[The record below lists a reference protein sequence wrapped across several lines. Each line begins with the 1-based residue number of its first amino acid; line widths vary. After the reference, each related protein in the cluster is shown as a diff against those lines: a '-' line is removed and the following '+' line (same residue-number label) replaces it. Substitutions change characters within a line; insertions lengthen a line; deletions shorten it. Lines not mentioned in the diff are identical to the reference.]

1 LALFLKDFVYT
12 CRIYHDTPYV
22 KKNKLNRLKATGFTD
37 PGLGE
42 KMDQDKSY
50 IKNTSNIL
58 ILVFLLVLY
67 YLSHV
72 NYLFFHTAAELFS
85 IIIAFNIFIIAVNTY
100 RVAQNSFFMLLG
112 IAFGFVGSF
121 DLLHMLAYQGMD
133 IIGAAGDDAHLKL
146 WISARYLGSMSLLL
160 AVLLHRKKLN
170 LYIIA
175 GFYAFMS
182 AILAASFFVWPLFP
196 ASGIADL
203 VLPLFLQISE
213 FIISCILVA
222 ALVLIFQTK
231 KVFHKH
237 VFWYIVLS
245 FAAALVS
252 EIFFAFNTGLYGWLD
267 VSGHLLKL
275 VSFYFMY
282 QALVVT
288 SLSEPQKLL
297 FYELAQTKNKSLKIN
312 EQLIKEI
319 KNHKQTAKLLQ
330 RVNRA
335 LKVLSESN
343 RVIAGA
349 RNEAELINNIC
360 QVIVEVGGYHS
371 AWVGY
376 AEQNRERT
384 VRSFNHGGGPGG
396 NRYSDLVI
404 SSGSN
409 PELNSGSTAVTSM
422 VPAGINSWQSQARRK
437 PKSEFTVPLVLDNQ
451 ILGSINIVAAEPE
464 AFNEVE
470 NELLTKLSQN
480 MAYGINMLRSRAEKK
495 KAEEALR
502 ESEEKFRLLFHNAN
516 DAIFLLSVDESPYRF
531 LEVNDVSCRKFGYDR
546 DEFLERTIE
555 EIVFNKELRA
565 FKEYLAECLEKGHA
579 TYELNVTSKE
589 GQRIPIEANG
599 HLFNL
604 KDRRV
609 MLSIARD
616 ITERKQAEEQLRF
629 ISLHDTLTG
638 LSNRALFERE
648 MSRLENRRQYPVG
661 IIMCDVDG
669 LKLVNDTLGH
679 DAGDTLLVNAAK
691 VIKQCF
697 REGDTVAR
705 IGGDEFAV
713 LLTDVDTAA
722 VEVACKRIRDA
733 FAGYNE
739 TNPELPLS
747 ISVGSAV
754 SGSAFI
760 KMLDLFKEAD
770 NNMYREKLHRRQSAR
785 SSIVNTLIKALE
797 ERDFI
802 TGGHAERLQDLV
814 AGLASTIG
822 LKQRLTDLRLLAQFH
837 DIGKVGIPDR
847 ILFKQ
852 GPLTTEETKEMQRHS
867 EIGYRI
873 AQSAPELLPIAEWI
887 LKHHEWWNGKG
898 YPLGLKGEQIPLECR
913 ILAIADAYD
922 AMTSDRPYRKAMSF
936 EEAAKELQDSSGAQF
951 DPELVH
957 TFISTMQANCDS
969 M

>member
-1 LALFLKDFVYT
+1 MTVNAL
-12 CRIYHDTPYV
+12 P
-22 KKNKLNRLKATGFTD
+22 KNPSIATGTGD
-37 PGLGE
+37 NPP
-42 KMDQDKSY
+42 
-50 IKNTSNIL
+50 
-58 ILVFLLVLY
+58 
-67 YLSHV
+67 
-72 NYLFFHTAAELFS
+72 
-85 IIIAFNIFIIAVNTY
+85 IIANGITAI
-100 RVAQNSFFMLLG
+100 NS
-112 IAFGFVGSF
+112 
-121 DLLHMLAYQGMD
+121 
-133 IIGAAGDDAHLKL
+133 
-146 WISARYLGSMSLLL
+146 
-160 AVLLHRKKLN
+160 
-170 LYIIA
+170 
-175 GFYAFMS
+175 
-182 AILAASFFVWPLFP
+182 
-196 ASGIADL
+196 
-203 VLPLFLQISE
+203 
-213 FIISCILVA
+213 
-222 ALVLIFQTK
+222 T
-231 KVFHKH
+231 
-237 VFWYIVLS
+237 
-245 FAAALVS
+245 
-252 EIFFAFNTGLYGWLD
+252 TG
-267 VSGHLLKL
+267 
-275 VSFYFMY
+275 
-282 QALVVT
+282 T
-288 SLSEPQKLL
+288 S
-297 FYELAQTKNKSLKIN
+297 
-312 EQLIKEI
+312 IKEI

-384 VRSFNHGGGPGG
+384 VRSFNHGGLEGG
-396 NRYSDLVI
+396 RYADLVI

-409 PELNSGSTAVTSM
+409 PELNSGSTAVVGT
-422 VPAGINSWQSQARRK
+422 VPAGLMKEKQKNFGINSWQSQARRN
-437 PKSEFTVPLVLDNQ
+437 PRSEFTVPLVLDNQ
-451 ILGSINIVAAEPE
+451 ILGSINIIAAEPE

-480 MAYGINMLRSRAEKK
+480 LAYGINMLRSRAEKK

-531 LEVNDVSCRKFGYDR
+531 LEVNDVSCQKFGYGR
-546 DEFLERTIE
+546 DEFLEQTIE

-589 GQRIPIEANG
+589 GQKIPIEANG

-604 KDRRV
+604 KDRQV

-629 ISLHDTLTG
+629 ISLHDSLTG
-638 LSNRALFERE
+638 LSNRAFFERE
-648 MSRLENRRQYPVG
+648 MNRLENRRQYPVG

-814 AGLASTIG
+814 ANLASTIG

-922 AMTSDRPYRKAMSF
+922 AMTSDRPYRQAMSF
-936 EEAAKELQDSSGAQF
+936 EEAAKELRNSSGAQF
-951 DPELVH
+951 DPELVL
-957 TFISTMQANCDS
+957 TFINSMQGNCDS